1 LTGDKMKFY
10 VGVFAEKKKRGPG
23 LKLNAYTRDFN
34 IEWSGGNLVEVE
46 AVNGT
51 AAKKVAKEILRR
63 LWSARPDQ
71 VRVSE

>member
-1 LTGDKMKFY
+1 MKFY

-23 LKLNAYTRDFN
+23 LKLRAYTRDFN

-51 AAKKVAKEILRR
+51 AAKKQAKEILRR
-63 LWSARPDQ
+63 LWAVHPNQ
-71 VRVSE
+71 VRISK